1 MGREYNPTAN
11 ALFSERLEKFRAR
24 FKKKKAQKK
33 IYLAR
38 EKQRH
43 QRRLIYLTGR
53 SSPQKE
59 AVAAADYYLC
69 DQYCYDFEP
78 GY

>member
-1 MGREYNPTAN
+1 
-11 ALFSERLEKFRAR
+11 LEKFRAR

-43 QRRLIYLTGR
+43 QRQFVYLIGR
-53 SSPQKE
+53 SSTQKE

-69 DQYCYDFEP
+69 DQHRHDLEF